1 MEQGKLEQAL
11 LEQAQEQ
18 AQEQALE
25 QALLEQAQAH
35 PPCASASWTLHHP
48 SYK

>member
-1 MEQGKLEQAL
+1 MEQGKLEQPL
-11 LEQAQEQ
+11 LEQAL
-18 AQEQALE
+18 LE